1 MKEKIAV
8 FLKYLLVNDIKIE
21 KIKNINSS
29 FSRISHVQKQRKQYS
44 SDTGALL
51 RGKMVPRSK

>member
-1 MKEKIAV
+1 V

-21 KIKNINSS
+21 KIKNVNSS